1 MHGRY
6 MHSMRMLAV
15 AGITLIT
22 ACDGSD
28 PTAAPLF
35 DPIPAQLSSVA
46 TRPLV
51 VAITG
56 HANPDFSLGP
66 CNVINEEAG
75 TGIGQHLGALSW
87 TSEEVANFCVDP
99 NDPERAE
106 VTGAFTMTASN
117 GDRIT
122 GTYVTVVLAD
132 FAAGTLTAD
141 GEFVITGGTGRFTEA
156 SGSGAVHVTGSL
168 LPPFDVAGTFTGTI
182 TY

>member
-1 MHGRY
+1 MRGHGAHLIW
-6 MHSMRMLAV
+6 MSA
-15 AGITLIT
+15 AIGITLTT
-22 ACDGSD
+22 ACDGSV
-28 PTAAPLF
+28 PAMF
-35 DPIPAQLSSVA
+35 EPIPAQMSSMA
-46 TRPLV
+46 TRPLA

-66 CNVINEEAG
+66 CNVVNEEAG

-117 GDRIT
+117 GDLVS
-122 GTYVTVVLAD
+122 GTYETVVLAD

-141 GEFVITGGTGRFTEA
+141 GEFVITGGTGRFAEA

-168 LPPFDVAGTFTGTI
+168 LPPFEVAGTFAGTI
-182 TY
+182 AY

>member
-1 MHGRY
+1 MRGHGAHLIW
-6 MHSMRMLAV
+6 MSA
-15 AGITLIT
+15 AIGITLIT

-35 DPIPAQLSSVA
+35 EPIPAQLSAA

-66 CNVINEEAG
+66 CNVVNEEAG

-87 TSEEVANFCVDP
+87 SSEEVANFCVDP

-117 GDRIT
+117 GDLIS

-141 GEFVITGGTGRFTEA
+141 GEFVITGGTGRFAEA

-168 LPPFDVAGTFTGTI
+168 LPPFDVAGTFVGTI
-182 TY
+182 AY

>member
-1 MHGRY
+1 MRGRY
-6 MHSMRMLAV
+6 VHSCRMLAV
-15 AGITLIT
+15 IGITLIT
-22 ACDGSD
+22 ACDGSA
-28 PTAAPLF
+28 PTAPLF
-35 DPIPAQLSSVA
+35 EPMPAQLSSAA
-46 TRPLV
+46 TRPFV

-66 CNVINEEAG
+66 CNVINEESG

-87 TSEEVANFCVDP
+87 ASEEVANFCVDP
-99 NDPERAE
+99 NDPERAA

-117 GDRIT
+117 GDQIT

-141 GEFVITGGTGRFTEA
+141 GEFVVTGGTGRFAEA
-156 SGSGAVHVTGSL
+156 SGSGAVRVTGSL
-168 LPPFDVAGTFTGTI
+168 LPPFDVAGTFAGTI